1 MIPITYIST
10 NLQGKITFKVINTEN
25 GTIYKIFSEL
35 IIMTSKSG
43 HSPAFTTNF
52 EKIYLSSLVFSM
64 LHKKRVLFAAKGL
77 FYLG

>member
-1 MIPITYIST
+1 MEQYI
-10 NLQGKITFKVINTEN
+10 K
-25 GTIYKIFSEL
+25 FSEL

-43 HSPAFTTNF
+43 HSLAFTTNF